1 MAAIA
6 AIVTSCSS
14 GRQSSHEIAPSAD
27 RNVLVITIDTLRAD
41 ALGFAGGPART
52 PNIDALAV
60 SGVRFTFAHAHAVLT
75 LPSHATILTG
85 RYPFEH
91 GVRENSGFRV
101 KPGTETIATRLKAA
115 GFATGAFVAAF
126 PLDAR
131 FGLADGFDVYDGRFD
146 ASAFGAEFSIPERRA
161 PIVVSH
167 ANAWIARQSERWFAW
182 VHLYEPHAPYRPPPP
197 FDREYAAQPYYGEVA
212 AADAALGPL
221 LDTARGSPRPTL
233 VILTGD
239 HGEGL
244 GEHGEATHGLFA
256 YESTPRV
263 PLIISEVRST
273 PSPDGGET
281 SDAPARHVDVVPTIL
296 DALGLP
302 VPAGLPGHSLRMSAD
317 RATARERVS
326 YFEAMSGAIDYGWA
340 PLDGVLADREKYI
353 NLPIP
358 ELYDI
363 ASDEHETRNLLPT
376 ASDRGRV
383 LLARLSAFRATR
395 PGPQRPESAEV
406 ARGLQALGYVSGGGR
421 SPSARD
427 APEQDDPKR
436 LVDIDRLMQDAA
448 AKGEAGQL
456 QESIAE
462 FRRVLE
468 RRPDMMAASRHLA
481 FAYWRS
487 GNAAAAI
494 DALRAALRTDGAD
507 TGAAI
512 QLGTYLMD
520 TGRLDEAIAML
531 KTAAVESD
539 GSDLSIDAL
548 DALGIAYGRAGR
560 TADALTAFDRA
571 LAIDPGNAVTYE
583 NVGAVQLDASRL
595 SDAQRAFTRAVELNP
610 GSAHAHAGLAL
621 VANRKDD
628 RTRAIAEWKL
638 AVEIQPANVDAL
650 YNLGVTLARERRTAE
665 ARPYLDRFLRTAP
678 PAQYRKEIENAS
690 RILAQDR

>member
-1 MAAIA
+1 LAAIA

-41 ALGFAGGPART
+41 ALGFAGGLART

-197 FDREYAAQPYYGEVA
+197 FDREYAAQQYYGEVA

-256 YESTPRV
+256 YESTLRV

-358 ELYDI
+358 EL
-363 ASDEHETRNLLPT
+363 
-376 ASDRGRV
+376 
-383 LLARLSAFRATR
+383 
-395 PGPQRPESAEV
+395 
-406 ARGLQALGYVSGGGR
+406 
-421 SPSARD
+421 
-427 APEQDDPKR
+427 
-436 LVDIDRLMQDAA
+436 
-448 AKGEAGQL
+448 
-456 QESIAE
+456 
-462 FRRVLE
+462 
-468 RRPDMMAASRHLA
+468 
-481 FAYWRS
+481 
-487 GNAAAAI
+487 
-494 DALRAALRTDGAD
+494 
-507 TGAAI
+507 
-512 QLGTYLMD
+512 
-520 TGRLDEAIAML
+520 
-531 KTAAVESD
+531 
-539 GSDLSIDAL
+539 
-548 DALGIAYGRAGR
+548 
-560 TADALTAFDRA
+560 
-571 LAIDPGNAVTYE
+571 
-583 NVGAVQLDASRL
+583 
-595 SDAQRAFTRAVELNP
+595 
-610 GSAHAHAGLAL
+610 
-621 VANRKDD
+621 
-628 RTRAIAEWKL
+628 
-638 AVEIQPANVDAL
+638 
-650 YNLGVTLARERRTAE
+650 
-665 ARPYLDRFLRTAP
+665 
-678 PAQYRKEIENAS
+678 
-690 RILAQDR
+690 